1 MKALAIALVEVM
13 TAQQVEIVRRDVA
26 GLAGNIAHVQGDL
39 QRFCDRCR
47 DLILDGEDVVQFPV
61 EGIRPQVESIG
72 GIDALVGRV
81 DASFAHFRDW
91 IADTPYFS
99 FLARDAATI
108 SPTSVCLVISDG
120 WFGAQEADLQS
131 KLVKEMQA
139 CLEAEGVALDIG
151 AYRDAPTGLRIWGGP
166 TVDPDD
172 IAALL
177 PWLDWAYAHVLAAHQ
192 SAQGG

>member
-1 MKALAIALVEVM
+1 M
-13 TAQQVEIVRRDVA
+13 
-26 GLAGNIAHVQGDL
+26 
-39 QRFCDRCR
+39 
-47 DLILDGEDVVQFPV
+47 
-61 EGIRPQVESIG
+61 
-72 GIDALVGRV
+72 
-81 DASFAHFRDW
+81 
-91 IADTPYFS
+91 
-99 FLARDAATI
+99 
-108 SPTSVCLVISDG
+108 ISDG

-131 KLVKEMQA
+131 KLVKEIQA

-177 PWLDWAYAHVLAAHQ
+177 PWLDWAYAHVRAAHQ